1 MTVWSKDEL
10 LEVLTFNRKTT
21 IWWKEAGTVS
31 RGSKLG
37 LCQVQHLK
45 PLMMPWSKVTTAE
58 WMQLPACPALRAC
71 RPLGLKHH
79 EGSSQQN
86 MSVTQVCISVLSQQH
101 KCGMCVLVEWWGLN
115 CRGPNP
121 NTTSDSYKL
130 ITVCKF
136 SNFCYWIVWKVLGSP
151 ESFGIRSKT
160 HWFQECRMNICTKG
174 TSLHGQVAQPRCIS
188 RTRTIRLNLGVCI
201 AKWYLFKPDF
211 PVPYKC
217 LQ

>member
-71 RPLGLKHH
+71 RPLGLEHH

-101 KCGMCVLVEWWGLN
+101 KCGMCVLVEWRGLN

-136 SNFCYWIVWKVLGSP
+136 SNFCYWIVWKVLGKSR
-151 ESFGIRSKT
+151 ILWHQK
-160 HWFQECRMNICTKG
+160 QN
-174 TSLHGQVAQPRCIS
+174 SLIS
-188 RTRTIRLNLGVCI
+188 RVPNEYLYQRHIPARPGCT
-201 AKWYLFKPDF
+201 AKVYFQDKDN
-211 PVPYKC
+211 
-217 LQ
+217 